1 MPVEASVTVI
11 VLNWNG
17 KVLLEDCLGTLEK
30 VEYNNYNIL
39 VVDNGST
46 DDSVQYIESNFSA
59 VDVLEL
65 DNNLGYAGG
74 NNAGFK
80 HVLLK
85 YDPEIVV
92 FLNNDTIVDAHFI
105 SALVKK
111 LDDPDAGIS
120 VPKIYY
126 AHEPERIWFNGADI
140 NLATGKIKHRNIRE
154 MDSARLVTME
164 MSDYATGC
172 CLAIKSKIFSNIN
185 GFDEAFSMYAE
196 DVDLSLRVKEN
207 GKEIFMAPGAKV
219 WHKVSSSIGGEFSL
233 KKLRRKFGG
242 LLRIYVKHANL
253 FEWLSI
259 LLLSPVLILVNLL
272 RLLVLKFHQ
281 SSSE

>member
-30 VEYNNYNIL
+30 VEYNNYNVL

-59 VDVLEL
+59 VDILEL

-92 FLNNDTIVDAHFI
+92 F
-105 SALVKK
+105 
-111 LDDPDAGIS
+111 
-120 VPKIYY
+120 
-126 AHEPERIWFNGADI
+126 
-140 NLATGKIKHRNIRE
+140 
-154 MDSARLVTME
+154 
-164 MSDYATGC
+164 
-172 CLAIKSKIFSNIN
+172 
-185 GFDEAFSMYAE
+185 
-196 DVDLSLRVKEN
+196 
-207 GKEIFMAPGAKV
+207 
-219 WHKVSSSIGGEFSL
+219 
-233 KKLRRKFGG
+233 
-242 LLRIYVKHANL
+242 
-253 FEWLSI
+253 
-259 LLLSPVLILVNLL
+259 
-272 RLLVLKFHQ
+272 
-281 SSSE
+281 

>member
-30 VEYNNYNIL
+30 VEYNNYNVL

-46 DDSVQYIESNFSA
+46 DDSVQYIETNFFA
-59 VDVLEL
+59 VDVLKL
-65 DNNLGYAGG
+65 DKNLGYAGG

-85 YDPEIVV
+85 NDPEIVV

-105 SALVKK
+105 STLVKK

-120 VPKIYY
+120 SPKIYY

-140 NLATGKIKHRNIRE
+140 NLATGKIE
-154 MDSARLVTME
+154 LT
-164 MSDYATGC
+164 
-172 CLAIKSKIFSNIN
+172 LP
-185 GFDEAFSMYAE
+185 
-196 DVDLSLRVKEN
+196 LS
-207 GKEIFMAPGAKV
+207 
-219 WHKVSSSIGGEFSL
+219 
-233 KKLRRKFGG
+233 
-242 LLRIYVKHANL
+242 
-253 FEWLSI
+253 
-259 LLLSPVLILVNLL
+259 
-272 RLLVLKFHQ
+272 
-281 SSSE
+281 